1 MREVRCK
8 NLRFFFNFVEIT
20 NYRTQ
25 YLNTLV
31 CPHSKKSKNASFSGQ
46 KLHFTDKINHKVPL
60 EFLGFFSAYGMRLM
74 ETFNQGGRDFAC
86 RFSLSLR
93 KPRFFFNQK
102 KRYYEKDFAGGPF
115 LLNQSND
122 LSHTYIHT
130 YIYMYIYMY

>member
-74 ETFNQGGRDFAC
+74 ETVSIRLIKEVGTLRVDFLFLFVNQG
-86 RFSLSLR
+86 
-93 KPRFFFNQK
+93 FF
-102 KRYYEKDFAGGPF
+102 
-115 LLNQSND
+115 
-122 LSHTYIHT
+122 
-130 YIYMYIYMY
+130 

>member
-74 ETFNQGGRDFAC
+74 ETVSIRLIKEVGTLRVDFLFLFVNQG
-86 RFSLSLR
+86 
-93 KPRFFFNQK
+93 FFLTK
-102 KRYYEKDFAGGPF
+102 KRDIMKKTSQGVPF
-115 LLNQSND
+115 C
-122 LSHTYIHT
+122 
-130 YIYMYIYMY
+130 